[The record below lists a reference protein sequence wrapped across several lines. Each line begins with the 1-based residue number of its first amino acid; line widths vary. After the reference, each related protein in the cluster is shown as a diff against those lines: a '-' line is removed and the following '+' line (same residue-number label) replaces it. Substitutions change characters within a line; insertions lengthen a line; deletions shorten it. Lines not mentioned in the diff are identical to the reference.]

1 MIGYGR
7 VRYKKTNQK
16 FYKKLEEEKKL
27 RKEFIKKFHN

>member
-1 MIGYGR
+1 MVELEI
-7 VRYKKTNQK
+7 KKTNQK